1 MRQAG
6 DGCAAARA
14 QGRARHIACGISLAQ
29 RAARRPTMS
38 EGRLQPNRNAHSRER
53 AITGGQLAATSAWN
67 GDARDPA
74 TTAYDD
80 LWFLG
85 RPKLP

>member
-1 MRQAG
+1 
-6 DGCAAARA
+6 
-14 QGRARHIACGISLAQ
+14 
-29 RAARRPTMS
+29 MS
-38 EGRLQPNRNAHSRER
+38 EGRLQPTRTAHSRDR
-53 AITGGQLAATSAWN
+53 AAAGGRLASTSAWN
-67 GDARDPA
+67 QDDREPA

>member
-1 MRQAG
+1 
-6 DGCAAARA
+6 
-14 QGRARHIACGISLAQ
+14 
-29 RAARRPTMS
+29 MS
-38 EGRLQPNRNAHSRER
+38 EGRLQPNRTAHPRDR
-53 AITGGQLAATSAWN
+53 AASGGRLASTSAWN
-67 GDARDPA
+67 QDDREPA

>member
-1 MRQAG
+1 LHV
-6 DGCAAARA
+6 
-14 QGRARHIACGISLAQ
+14 GRGKEAI
-29 RAARRPTMS
+29 MS
-38 EGRLQPNRNAHSRER
+38 EGRLLPIRNAHSRDR
-53 AITGGQLAATSAWN
+53 AATGGRLASTSAWKE
-67 GDARDPA
+67 GAGEPA

>member
-1 MRQAG
+1 
-6 DGCAAARA
+6 
-14 QGRARHIACGISLAQ
+14 
-29 RAARRPTMS
+29 MS
-38 EGRLQPNRNAHSRER
+38 EGQLQRIRTSRTAHSRNR
-53 AITGGQLAATSAWN
+53 AVTGGRLASTSAWT
-67 GDARDPA
+67 GDDREPA

>member
-1 MRQAG
+1 
-6 DGCAAARA
+6 
-14 QGRARHIACGISLAQ
+14 
-29 RAARRPTMS
+29 MS
-38 EGRLQPNRNAHSRER
+38 EGQLQRIWTSRTAHSRDR
-53 AITGGQLAATSAWN
+53 AATGGRLATASAWN
-67 GDARDPA
+67 GDDREPA

>member
-1 MRQAG
+1 
-6 DGCAAARA
+6 
-14 QGRARHIACGISLAQ
+14 
-29 RAARRPTMS
+29 MS
-38 EGRLQPNRNAHSRER
+38 EGRLQPIRDAHSRDR
-53 AITGGQLAATSAWN
+53 AATGGRPASTSAWN
-67 GDARDPA
+67 LDGGEPA

>member
-1 MRQAG
+1 
-6 DGCAAARA
+6 
-14 QGRARHIACGISLAQ
+14 
-29 RAARRPTMS
+29 MS
-38 EGRLQPNRNAHSRER
+38 EGRLQPNRTAHSRDR
-53 AITGGQLAATSAWN
+53 AASGGRLASTSAWN
-67 GDARDPA
+67 QDDREPA